1 MERVV
6 ITDGSRTATLSAAH
20 RFGGTDLYAGESFT
34 ISIKDDGLQV
44 ERTVFVYS
52 HDWIAFAAFFQ
63 DPADSWRGWDG
74 TKTWESIEHDL
85 TIEARSDAGRHCL
98 LSFTVRNGPMR
109 TWTAQI
115 DGISIDAGEDLASL
129 ARAVRSWVGV

>member
-20 RFGGTDLYAGESFT
+20 RFGGSDLYAGESFT
-34 ISIKDDGLQV
+34 ISIEDDGLQV
-44 ERTVFVYS
+44 ERLVFVFS
-52 HDWIAFAAFFQ
+52 HGWIALAAFFQ
-63 DPADSWRGWDG
+63 DLADSWRGWDG

-85 TIEARSDAGRHCL
+85 TIKARSDAGRHCL
-98 LSFTVRNGPMR
+98 LSFTVRNGPVR

-115 DGISIDAGEDLASL
+115 GDISIDAGEDLASL
-129 ARAVRSWVGV
+129 ASAVSRWAGV